1 MNINTQ
7 EIKTQKETKMK
18 ESITMYKME
27 IRINDKNPNKIN
39 VHNIKFTD
47 KLIFIKETKEK
58 TMWFRTANGGI
69 DCYLKI
75 PDESSACYTQY
86 LKQRNNDTIEGMEQ
100 LVLFITVKMPQN
112 SKPCYIFCNKEGTKS
127 YYFM

>member
-7 EIKTQKETKMK
+7 EIKTDYKK
-18 ESITMYKME
+18 IMYKME
-27 IRINDKNPNKIN
+27 IRVNDKNSNKIN

-58 TMWFRTANGGI
+58 TLWFKTANGGI
-69 DCYLKI
+69 DCYLKV
-75 PDESSACYTQY
+75 PKKSSTWNTQY
-86 LKQRNNDTIEGMEQ
+86 LKHRNNDTIEGMEQ
-100 LVLFITVKMPQN
+100 LILFITVKMPQN